1 MGFSVGTKQ
10 PKLLPP
16 DAFLKLKI
24 CQKCFGGRGSAPDP
38 AGGAYSAPP
47 DPLAV
52 MPYFYKGEGRD
63 GGGRESEGEGRG
75 EGRKG
80 GGCLQL
86 QGGGRIIGPVLSITG
101 NLVKSIERPQTAL
114 QGELVLARSRRLELR
129 DIIL

>member
-10 PKLLPP
+10 PKLLSP

-52 MPYFYKGEGRD
+52 MPTAKGRGGKERRGKGRGRGK
-63 GGGRESEGEGRG
+63 GGEGEGR
-75 EGRKG
+75 EGRG
-80 GGCLQL
+80 ERGDCLQL
-86 QGGGRIIGPVLSITG
+86 QGGIIGH
-101 NLVKSIERPQTAL
+101 A
-114 QGELVLARSRRLELR
+114 
-129 DIIL
+129 